1 MAVAIENGL
10 GGLAEE
16 ISGLDL
22 FQPSL
27 GPQIRVQ
34 VAVGGRREEIELWR
48 LSVTLGVDD
57 VLDGRHDVRVPQA
70 MVGFEQSGRGR
81 RRRRALAAKV
91 RLLADR
97 VDAAPQRLTLRRD
110 GALEALQQ
118 QVALVQ
124 QEDLGGRDVGGQGRR
139 RDLGQESR
147 RRERRR
153 RDRIDDIA
161 HGRLGRNVVRLLNG
175 RVLLQ
180 ERLLALGQLDVE
192 QRQSRSGHLHGRV

>member
-1 MAVAIENGL
+1 MRIGKDEASELQVGENDSMAVTNENGL

-22 FQPSL
+22 FQPLL

-48 LSVTLGVDD
+48 LSVTLDVDD
-57 VLDGRHDVRVPQA
+57 VLDGRHDVRVPQ
-70 MVGFEQSGRGR
+70 VVVTLEQSGRRR

-91 RLLADR
+91 RLLAYR

-110 GALEALQQ
+110 GALEAMQQ

-139 RDLGQESR
+139 RDLGQESW

-153 RDRIDDIA
+153 RDWIDGIA
-161 HGRLGRNVVRLLNG
+161 HGRFGSRINFVRLLNG
-175 RVLLQ
+175 LVLL
-180 ERLLALGQLDVE
+180 
-192 QRQSRSGHLHGRV
+192 